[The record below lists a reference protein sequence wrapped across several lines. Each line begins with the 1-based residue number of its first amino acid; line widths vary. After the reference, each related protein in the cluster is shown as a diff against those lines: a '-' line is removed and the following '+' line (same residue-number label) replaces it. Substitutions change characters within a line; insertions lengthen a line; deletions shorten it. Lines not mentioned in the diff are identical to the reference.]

1 MENGLTKMKKILM
14 VEDEIM
20 NIALGKHALS
30 GKYEITSAT
39 SGEEALQFLEE
50 EIPDMLLLDIGLPG
64 IDGLE
69 VARIIKEDERF
80 KEIPIVF
87 LTADT
92 EPETEAKCLEMGA
105 DDFIIKP
112 FVPIVMQR
120 RIGRIFELRD
130 LRDAL
135 EVQLVQ
141 KQKQIDDVTR
151 ISITDSLT
159 GVFNRSYIEHKITE
173 LIAENHMGTMFI
185 MDIDNFKKV
194 NDTLGHIAGDK
205 TLQLFADILRE
216 NTRRIDVVG
225 RLGGDEFVIF
235 FMDMTTREVAL
246 EKARSII
253 DTFLEKFRETYA
265 LEEVSISIGIAGCPN
280 DGKTFEVLYKNAD
293 KALYYIKNKG
303 KNSYHFFEDEKSGYF
318 ELCSTTVDLNN
329 VRDLIEGHAPDEKR
343 GAFQVSYG
351 EFRKIYDFVLRC
363 VERKQQMVQTVLLTL
378 CVKNET
384 EFLLEE
390 VEKAM
395 NVLQTAVKESLRA
408 VDVGTEY
415 SSRQY
420 VLILMDADTTNG
432 MMVVE
437 RVIHKFYQSYGQDK
451 IELTYDIQAMR
462 PGIK

>member
-30 GKYEITSAT
+30 DKYEVTSAT

-173 LIAENHMGTMFI
+173 LISENHVGTMFI

-235 FMDMTTREVAL
+235 FMDMTTREIAL

-253 DTFLEKFRETYA
+253 NTFWEKFRNTYA
-265 LEEVSISIGIAGCPN
+265 LEEVSISIGIASCPT
-280 DGKTFEVLYKNAD
+280 DGKTFEALYKNAD

-303 KNSYHFFEDEKSGYF
+303 KNSYHFFEDEKNGYF

-329 VRDLIEGHAPDEKR
+329 VRDMIEGNTDMKK

-351 EFRKIYDFVLRC
+351 EFRNIYDFVLRC

-378 CVKNET
+378 CVKDET

-395 NVLQTAVKESLRA
+395 RDLQMAIKDSLRA

-420 VLILMDADTTNG
+420 VLLLMDADTTSG

-437 RVIHKFYQSYGQDK
+437 RVIRKFYENYGQDK
-451 IELTYDIQAMR
+451 IELTYDIQTMR

>member
-1 MENGLTKMKKILM
+1 MKKILI
-14 VEDEIM
+14 VDDEIM
-20 NIALGKHALS
+20 NLALEKHALS
-30 GKYEITSAT
+30 GEYEVTSAT
-39 SGEEALQFLEE
+39 SGEEALQCLEE
-50 EIPDMLLLDIGLPG
+50 EIPDMILLDIEMPG
-64 IDGLE
+64 IDGME
-69 VARIIKEDERF
+69 VARIMKADDRY

-87 LTADT
+87 LTADS

-112 FVPIVMQR
+112 FVPIVMQS
-120 RIGRIFELRD
+120 RIGRIFELRE
-130 LRDAL
+130 LREAL

-141 KQKQIDDVTR
+141 KEKQIEDVTR

-159 GVFNRSYIEHKITE
+159 GVFNRSYIERKIAE
-173 LIAENHMGTMFI
+173 LIAENHVGTMFI

-205 TLQLFADILRE
+205 TLQLFADILRD
-216 NTRRIDVVG
+216 NTRKVDIVG

-253 DTFLEKFRETYA
+253 NTFLEKFRETYA
-265 LEEVSISIGIAGCPN
+265 LEEVSISIGIAGCPT
-280 DGKTFEVLYKNAD
+280 DGKTFEALYKNAD

-329 VRDLIEGHAPDEKR
+329 VRDLIEGHADMKK

-378 CVKNET
+378 CVKDET

-390 VEKAM
+390 IEKAM
-395 NVLQTAVKESLRA
+395 NALQIAVKESLRA

-420 VLILMDADTTNG
+420 VLILMDADTSNG

-437 RVIHKFYQSYGQDK
+437 RVVEKFYQTYGQDK

>member
-30 GKYEITSAT
+30 GKYEVTSAT

-69 VARIIKEDERF
+69 VARIMKEDERF

-92 EPETEAKCLEMGA
+92 EPETEAKCLEIGA

-112 FVPIVMQR
+112 FVPLVMQR

-141 KQKQIDDVTR
+141 KEKQIADVTK

-173 LIAENHMGTMFI
+173 LISENHVGTMFI

-194 NDTLGHIAGDK
+194 NDTLGHIAGENRERICSI
-205 TLQLFADILRE
+205 TTIQGVELQEASILDSASDGR
-216 NTRRIDVVG
+216 TCKLHLGIIRI
-225 RLGGDEFVIF
+225 
-235 FMDMTTREVAL
+235 
-246 EKARSII
+246 
-253 DTFLEKFRETYA
+253 
-265 LEEVSISIGIAGCPN
+265 
-280 DGKTFEVLYKNAD
+280 
-293 KALYYIKNKG
+293 
-303 KNSYHFFEDEKSGYF
+303 
-318 ELCSTTVDLNN
+318 
-329 VRDLIEGHAPDEKR
+329 
-343 GAFQVSYG
+343 
-351 EFRKIYDFVLRC
+351 
-363 VERKQQMVQTVLLTL
+363 
-378 CVKNET
+378 T
-384 EFLLEE
+384 E
-390 VEKAM
+390 
-395 NVLQTAVKESLRA
+395 
-408 VDVGTEY
+408 
-415 SSRQY
+415 
-420 VLILMDADTTNG
+420 
-432 MMVVE
+432 
-437 RVIHKFYQSYGQDK
+437 
-451 IELTYDIQAMR
+451 
-462 PGIK
+462 